1 MSARPRATRLL
12 FAAILAVVAAAT
24 ALTALE
30 GQPQQGQ
37 GQATQAFTSPPG
49 AVRFE
54 YIGPQSAG
62 RIAAAA
68 GVVGKPGVYFAG
80 AASGGVWK
88 SSDGGQTWKPTFDN
102 QKIGRAHV

>member
-49 AVRFE
+49 PARFE
-54 YIGPQSAG
+54 YIGPQDFLGEARVHVLAG
-62 RIAAAA
+62 Y
-68 GVVGKPGVYFAG
+68 VYG
-80 AASGGVWK
+80 LSNSK
-88 SSDGGQTWKPTFDN
+88 
-102 QKIGRAHV
+102 